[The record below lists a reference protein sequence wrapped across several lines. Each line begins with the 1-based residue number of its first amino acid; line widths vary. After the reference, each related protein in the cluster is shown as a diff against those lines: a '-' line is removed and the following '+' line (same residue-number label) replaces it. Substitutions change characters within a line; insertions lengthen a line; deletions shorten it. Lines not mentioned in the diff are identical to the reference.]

1 MVRAYTSEKNEGQAA
16 MSDAVTPSEEE
27 IPDLHWVQ
35 EARQGDLEAFD
46 YLMSKY
52 QSRIYALLYN
62 MTSNKEDAEDLL
74 QDVFLKVYKA
84 LPKFKGNS
92 SFYTWIY
99 RIGVN
104 TAINYVKKR
113 KRKQGLS
120 LDHLDLGLERDPAL
134 VQMASLETPDR
145 NLGLKEL
152 QLKLNTALQT
162 LSEKHRSVVVMHD
175 IQGLPHHEIGEI
187 LGVSSGTVR
196 SRLFYARQQL
206 QSQLTELPS
215 S

>member
-1 MVRAYTSEKNEGQAA
+1 MSE
-16 MSDAVTPSEEE
+16 PSARPKDE
-27 IPDLHWVQ
+27 IPDEHWVQ
-35 EARQGDLEAFD
+35 EARQGDLQAFD
-46 YLMSKY
+46 YLMGKY

-74 QDVFLKVYKA
+74 QEVFLKAYKA
-84 LPKFKGNS
+84 LPRFKGKS

-113 KRKQGLS
+113 KKRQGLS
-120 LDHLDLGLERDPAL
+120 LDHLDLAVERDPAL
-134 VQMASLETPDR
+134 VQLASQETPDR

-152 QLKLNTALQT
+152 QKKLNSALQT
-162 LSEKHRSVVVMHD
+162 LSEKHRTVVIMHD
-175 IQGLPHHEIGEI
+175 IQGMPHHEIGEI
-187 LGVSSGTVR
+187 LGISSGTVR

-206 QSQLTELPS
+206 QSQLTDISSPS
-215 S
+215 

>member
-1 MVRAYTSEKNEGQAA
+1 
-16 MSDAVTPSEEE
+16 MSGDADKMTGEE
-27 IPDLHWVQ
+27 IPDDIQVQ
-35 EARQGDLEAFD
+35 NARQGDLQAYD

-74 QDVFLKVYKA
+74 QDVFLKGYKA
-84 LPKFKGNS
+84 LPKFKGQS

-104 TAINYVKKR
+104 TAINFVKKR
-113 KRKQGLS
+113 KRTQGLS
-120 LDHLDLGLERDPAL
+120 LDHLDLGIERDPAL
-134 VQMASLETPDR
+134 VQMASQESPDR

-152 QLKLNTALQT
+152 QIKLNKALQT
-162 LSEKHRSVVVMHD
+162 LSEKHRMVVILHD
-175 IQGLPHHEIGEI
+175 VQGLPHHEIGKI

-206 QSQLTELPS
+206 QAQLTETNLPS
-215 S
+215 

>member
-1 MVRAYTSEKNEGQAA
+1 MVMKPDKDQLEGG
-16 MSDAVTPSEEE
+16 E
-27 IPDLHWVQ
+27 IPDEIQVQ
-35 EARQGDLEAFD
+35 KARQGDLQAYD

-74 QDVFLKVYKA
+74 QEVFLKGYKA
-84 LPKFKGNS
+84 LPRFKGHA

-99 RIGVN
+99 RIAVN

-113 KRKQGLS
+113 KRTQGLS
-120 LDHLDLGLERDPAL
+120 LDHLDLGIERDPAL
-134 VQMASLETPDR
+134 VQMASQETPDR

-152 QLKLNTALQT
+152 QIKLNKALQT
-162 LSEKHRSVVVMHD
+162 LSEKHRTVVVLHD
-175 IQGLPHHEIGEI
+175 IQGLPHHEIGKI

-206 QSQLTELPS
+206 QSQLTENPLSP
-215 S
+215 